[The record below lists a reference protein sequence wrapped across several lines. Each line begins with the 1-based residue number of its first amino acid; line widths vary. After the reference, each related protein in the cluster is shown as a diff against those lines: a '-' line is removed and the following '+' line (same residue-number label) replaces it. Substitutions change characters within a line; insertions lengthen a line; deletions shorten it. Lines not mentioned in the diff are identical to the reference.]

1 MGASNGISDPY
12 PRAASLLQ
20 LFDERPIPVLPPNI
34 IGKISSEGVDPSDQA
49 TAVVKAFHDALK
61 ENDTQALQDCF
72 FTDQAYWK
80 DALAFTYH
88 LRTFYTP
95 TVIAANL
102 LETNKMRGTSMTWN
116 MEGAVLVAA
125 TPVLQFIDV
134 ALSFRTMSP
143 AASCSARIV
152 LLPVEGSEGS
162 LEWKIWI
169 LSTKLENLD
178 VHPEKGSL
186 LQSPGRNLSGTTKI
200 DTDVLIIGGGNA
212 AAALAAR
219 LKTFGVE
226 SIMAERNAR
235 VGDNWAKRYDC
246 MRFHVPTS
254 SCDMPYMSELNRS
267 SLETEIQLT
276 HAGYPEE
283 LRGLHRLSKDEL
295 ANNLSQYVASF
306 NLNVITSA
314 TIQSTVY
321 DTPSTKWTIKLQT
334 PAGVV
339 TVTAKQLVQATGVS
353 SQKPYVPN
361 IANAEVYKGISIHSS
376 DYKNGRELVKQ
387 GVKSVLIIG
396 SANTAFDILG
406 DCYAAGLEPTMVV
419 RSPTYICP
427 FDYICN
433 DVSLGAY
440 NFDVARGDRM
450 FLMLPSAV
458 EGQLARNLFR
468 VLAYQEPDRY
478 TALREAGFPVL
489 DSADPNQALF
499 SNLIERAGGHY
510 VDVGGTDII
519 VQGKASVKAGVEP
532 TAFNETGLQ
541 FSDGSSAAAD
551 AVIWCTG
558 FADRDV
564 RSVAAEILGGEKHTA
579 SDENLLGPR
588 EIADRLDATWG
599 IDAEGE
605 IRGMWKRHLRL
616 ENYWV
621 MGGYTQQ
628 HRWHS
633 RTLALQIKAALEG
646 ILPPA
651 YRDTI
656 GRD

>member
-34 IGKISSEGVDPSDQA
+34 VGKISSQGIDPSGQA
-49 TAVVKAFHDALK
+49 TAIVKALHDALK

-72 FTDQAYWK
+72 FADQAYWK

-88 LRTFYTP
+88 LRTFQSP
-95 TVIAANL
+95 SVIAANL
-102 LETNKMRGTSMTWN
+102 LETSKMRGPSMTWN
-116 MEGAVLVAA
+116 VESAIFVAA

-134 ALSFRTMSP
+134 ALSFKTLSP

-152 LLPVEGSEGS
+152 LLPVEMSES
-162 LEWKIWI
+162 KLEWKIWI

-178 VHPEKGSL
+178 VHPENKSL
-186 LQSPGRNLSGTTKI
+186 LQLPGRNLNGMTEI
-200 DTDVLIIGGGNA
+200 YTDVFIIGGGNA

-219 LKTFGVE
+219 LKTFGIQ
-226 SIMAERNAR
+226 SIMAERNAC

-246 MRFHVPTS
+246 MKFHVPTS
-254 SCDMPYMSELNRS
+254 FCDMPYMS
-267 SLETEIQLT
+267 
-276 HAGYPEE
+276 YPEE
-283 LRGLHRLSKDEL
+283 LQGLHRLSKDEL
-295 ANNLSQYVASF
+295 ANHLAQYVTSF

-314 TIQSTVY
+314 TIKSTVY
-321 DTPSTKWTIKLQT
+321 DTSSTKWTIELQT

-339 TVTAKQLVQATGVS
+339 TVTAKQLIQATGVS

-376 DYKNGRELVKQ
+376 DYKNGRALVEQ

-406 DCYAAGLEPTMVV
+406 DCYAAGLRSTMVV

-427 FDYICN
+427 FDYICH
-433 DVSLGAY
+433 DVSMGAY
-440 NFDVARGDRM
+440 DFDVARGDRM

-468 VLAYQEPDRY
+468 VLAYREPDRY
-478 TALREAGFPVL
+478 AALKEAGFPVL
-489 DSADPNQALF
+489 DSADPNQALL

-519 VQGKASVKAGVEP
+519 AQGKVSVKAGVEP
-532 TAFNETGLQ
+532 TAFTEDGLQ

-558 FADRDV
+558 FADRDI
-564 RSVAAEILGGEKHTA
+564 RSVAAEILGGEKHTV
-579 SDENLLGPR
+579 SDGDILGPR
-588 EIADRLDATWG
+588 DIADRLDATWG
-599 IDAEGE
+599 IDSEGE

-651 YRDTI
+651 YRETL
-656 GRD
+656 GRDQLSACKPPDFRVGDY

>member
-1 MGASNGISDPY
+1 MEASNGISEAY
-12 PRAASLLQ
+12 PPAGSLLQ
-20 LFDERPIPVLPPNI
+20 LFDERPVPIL
-34 IGKISSEGVDPSDQA
+34 SSEIVKKVSFEQVDPSDQA
-49 TAVVKAFHDALK
+49 SVVVKAFHEALK
-61 ENDTQALQDCF
+61 ANDVEALQDCF

-80 DALAFTYH
+80 DALAFTHH

-95 TVIAANL
+95 SVITANL
-102 LETNKMRGTSMTWN
+102 LETNKIRGPSIRWN
-116 MEGAVLVAA
+116 MESAVFVAA

-134 ALSFRTMSP
+134 ALSFRTLSP
-143 AASCSARIV
+143 AASCSARIA
-152 LLPVEGSEGS
+152 LLPVESSQGK

-178 VHPEKGSL
+178 FHPENESL
-186 LQSPGRNLSGTTKI
+186 LQTPGRNLSGMTEI
-200 DTDVLIIGGGNA
+200 NTDVFIIGGGNA

-235 VGDNWAKRYDC
+235 IGDNWAKRYDC
-246 MRFHVPTS
+246 MKFHVPTS
-254 SCDMPYMSELNRS
+254 FCDMPYMS
-267 SLETEIQLT
+267 
-276 HAGYPEE
+276 YPEE

-295 ANNLSQYVASF
+295 ANHLAQYVTSF

-321 DTPSTKWTIKLQT
+321 DRSSEKWKIELQT
-334 PAGVV
+334 PAGAV

-353 SQKPYVPN
+353 SQKPYVPTV
-361 IANAEVYKGISIHSS
+361 ANAEIYKGINIHSS
-376 DYKNGRELVKQ
+376 DYKNGRALVEQ

-427 FDYICN
+427 FEYICN
-433 DVSLGAY
+433 DVSLGTY

-468 VLAYQEPDRY
+468 VLASKEPGRY
-478 TALREAGFPVL
+478 TALREAGFPAL
-489 DSADPNQALF
+489 DSTDPKQALF
-499 SNLIERAGGHY
+499 SNLIEKAGGHY
-510 VDVGGTDII
+510 VDVGATDII
-519 VQGKASVKAGVEP
+519 ARGNARVKGGVEP
-532 TAFNETGLQ
+532 IAFAQTGLQ

-564 RSVAAEILGGEKHTA
+564 RSVAAEILGGEKHTG
-579 SDENLLGPR
+579 SDEKILGPR

-599 IDAEGE
+599 IDSEGE
-605 IRGMWKRHLRL
+605 VRGMWKRHLRL

-651 YRDTI
+651 YRETL

>member
-1 MGASNGISDPY
+1 M
-12 PRAASLLQ
+12 RSL
-20 LFDERPIPVLPPNI
+20 
-34 IGKISSEGVDPSDQA
+34 S
-49 TAVVKAFHDALK
+49 
-61 ENDTQALQDCF
+61 
-72 FTDQAYWK
+72 
-80 DALAFTYH
+80 
-88 LRTFYTP
+88 
-95 TVIAANL
+95 
-102 LETNKMRGTSMTWN
+102 MRWN
-116 MEGAVLVAA
+116 MESAVFVAA

-134 ALSFRTMSP
+134 ALSFRTVSP
-143 AASCSARIV
+143 TASCSARIV
-152 LLPVEGSEGS
+152 LLPIENSQGK

-169 LSTKLENLD
+169 LSTKLENFD
-178 VHPEKGSL
+178 VHPENESL
-186 LQSPGRNLSGTTKI
+186 LRLPGRSLNGMTEI
-200 DTDVLIIGGGNA
+200 DTDVFIIGGGNA

-226 SIMAERNAR
+226 SIMAERNAC

-246 MRFHVPTS
+246 MKFHVPTS
-254 SCDMPYMSELNRS
+254 ICDMPYMS
-267 SLETEIQLT
+267 
-276 HAGYPEE
+276 YPEE
-283 LRGLHRLSKDEL
+283 LWGLHRLSKDEL
-295 ANNLSQYVASF
+295 ANHLSQYVASF

-314 TIQSTVY
+314 SLQSTVY
-321 DTPSTKWTIKLQT
+321 NTSSTKWTIELQT

-339 TVTAKQLVQATGVS
+339 AVTAKQLVQATGVS
-353 SQKPYVPN
+353 SQKPYVPD
-361 IANAEVYKGISIHSS
+361 IANAEIYKGIKIHSS
-376 DYKNGRELVKQ
+376 DYKNGRELAEK

-406 DCYAAGLEPTMVV
+406 DCHAAGLEPTMVV

-427 FDYICN
+427 FEYICN

-440 NFDVARGDRM
+440 NFNVARGDRM

-458 EGQLARNLFR
+458 DGQLARNLFR
-468 VLAYQEPDRY
+468 MLACQEPDRY
-478 TALREAGFPVL
+478 AGLRESGFPVL
-489 DSADPNQALF
+489 DSVDPNQALF

-519 VQGKASVKAGVEP
+519 AQGKVSVKAGVEP
-532 TAFNETGLQ
+532 VTFTEDGLQ

-564 RSVAAEILGGEKHTA
+564 RSVVAAILGGEKQTI
-579 SDENLLGPR
+579 SDEKIFGPR
-588 EIADRLDATWG
+588 EIADRLDTTWG

-605 IRGMWKRHLRL
+605 VRGMWKRHLRL

-628 HRWHS
+628 QRWHS

-651 YRDTI
+651 YRETL
-656 GRD
+656 GRG

>member
-1 MGASNGISDPY
+1 MEASNGISDTY
-12 PRAASLLQ
+12 PPAASLLQ
-20 LFDERPIPVLPPNI
+20 LFDERPIPVLPLKI
-34 IGKISSEGVDPSDQA
+34 VEKISFEDVDPSGQA
-49 TAVVKAFHDALK
+49 TAVVKTFHDALR
-61 ENDTQALQDCF
+61 ESDIQALQDCF
-72 FTDQAYWK
+72 FADQSYWK

-95 TVIAANL
+95 LVISANL
-102 LETNKMRGTSMTWN
+102 LETNKARGPSMKWN
-116 MEGAVLVAA
+116 MESAVFVAA

-134 ALSFRTMSP
+134 ALSFKTASP
-143 AASCSARIV
+143 AASCSARIL
-152 LLPVEGSEGS
+152 LLPVESSEGS

-178 VHPEKGSL
+178 VHPENESL
-186 LQSPGRNLSGTTKI
+186 LHLPGRNLSGMTEI
-200 DTDVLIIGGGNA
+200 DTEVFIIGGGNA

-235 VGDNWAKRYDC
+235 IGDNWAKRYDC
-246 MRFHVPTS
+246 MKFHVPTS
-254 SCDMPYMSELNRS
+254 FCDMPYM
-267 SLETEIQLT
+267 
-276 HAGYPEE
+276 GYPEE
-283 LRGLHRLSKDEL
+283 LRGLHRLGKDEL
-295 ANNLSQYVASF
+295 ANHLARYVASF

-314 TIQSTVY
+314 TVQSTVY
-321 DTPSTKWTIKLQT
+321 HKSSAKWTIELQT
-334 PAGVV
+334 PAGAV

-353 SQKPYVPN
+353 SQKPYVPT
-361 IANAEVYKGISIHSS
+361 IANAEIYKGINIHSS
-376 DYKNGRELVKQ
+376 GYKNGRIFVGQ

-406 DCYAAGLEPTMVV
+406 DCYAAGLESTMVV

-427 FDYICN
+427 FEYICN

-440 NFDVARGDRM
+440 NFDVARGDRI

-458 EGQLARNLFR
+458 EGQLARNLFK
-468 VLAYQEPDRY
+468 VLASKEPDRY
-478 TALREAGFPVL
+478 TTLKEAGFPVL
-489 DSADPNQALF
+489 DT
-499 SNLIERAGGHY
+499 R
-510 VDVGGTDII
+510 
-519 VQGKASVKAGVEP
+519 GKASVKAGVEP
-532 TAFNETGLQ
+532 IAFTQSGLR

-579 SDENLLGPR
+579 SDERILGPR

-599 IDAEGE
+599 VDSEGE

-616 ENYWV
+616 ENYWA

-651 YRDTI
+651 YRETL

>member
-1 MGASNGISDPY
+1 MAADDGIPEPY
-12 PRAASLLQ
+12 PPAASLLQ
-20 LFDERPIPVLPPNI
+20 LFDERPVPNLSP
-34 IGKISSEGVDPSDQA
+34 KIVERITFKDVDPSDQA
-49 TAVVKAFHDALK
+49 AAVVVSFHDALRD
-61 ENDTQALQDCF
+61 NDIQALQDCF
-72 FTDQAYWK
+72 FADQAYWK

-95 TVIAANL
+95 SVIAANL
-102 LETNKMRGTSMTWN
+102 LETNKMRGPSMRWN
-116 MEGAVLVAA
+116 MESVVFVAA

-134 ALSFRTMSP
+134 ALSFRTASP

-152 LLPVEGSEGS
+152 LLPIQSCEDKLG
-162 LEWKIWI
+162 WKIWI

-178 VHPEKGSL
+178 IHPENASL
-186 LQSPGRNLSGTTKI
+186 LHLPGRNLNGI
-200 DTDVLIIGGGNA
+200 AQINTDVFIIGGGNA

-226 SIMAERNAR
+226 SIMAERNAH

-246 MRFHVPTS
+246 MKFHVPTS
-254 SCDMPYMSELNRS
+254 FCDMPYTS
-267 SLETEIQLT
+267 
-276 HAGYPEE
+276 YPEE

-295 ANNLSQYVASF
+295 ANHLAQYVASF

-321 DTPSTKWTIKLQT
+321 NKSSVKWTIELQT
-334 PAGVV
+334 PVGVV
-339 TVTAKQLVQATGVS
+339 TVTARQLVQATGVS
-353 SQKPYVPN
+353 SQRPYVPT
-361 IANAEVYKGISIHSS
+361 IANAEVYKGINIHSS
-376 DYKNGRELVKQ
+376 DYKNARALAEKGVKI
-387 GVKSVLIIG
+387 KSVLIIG

-406 DCYAAGLEPTMVV
+406 DCYAAGLESTMVV

-427 FDYICN
+427 FEYICN

-468 VLAYQEPDRY
+468 GLASKEPERY
-478 TALREAGFPVL
+478 AALREAGFPVL
-489 DSADPNQALF
+489 DSTDPKQALF
-499 SNLIERAGGHY
+499 CNLIERAGGHY

-519 VQGKASVKAGVEP
+519 ARGKASVKAGVEP
-532 TAFNETGLQ
+532 IAFTEDGLQ

-564 RSVAAEILGGEKHTA
+564 RSVAAEVLGGEGCERRNA
-579 SDENLLGPR
+579 SDEKVLGPR

-605 IRGMWKRHLRL
+605 IQGMWKRHLRL

-651 YRDTI
+651 YRETL

>member
-1 MGASNGISDPY
+1 MEADNAIPEPY
-12 PRAASLLQ
+12 PPAASLLQ
-20 LFDERPIPVLPPNI
+20 LFDERPVPILSP
-34 IGKISSEGVDPSDQA
+34 KIVERISFKDVDPSDQA
-49 TAVVKAFHDALK
+49 TAVVEALHDALTA
-61 ENDTQALQDCF
+61 NDIQALQGCF
-72 FTDQAYWK
+72 FADQAYWK

-95 TVIAANL
+95 SVIAANL
-102 LETNKMRGTSMTWN
+102 LETNKMRRSLCEMEHGECGFRRCDTGT
-116 MEGAVLVAA
+116 G
-125 TPVLQFIDV
+125 
-134 ALSFRTMSP
+134 
-143 AASCSARIV
+143 RIV
-152 LLPVEGSEGS
+152 LLPVESSEAK
-162 LEWKIWI
+162 LKWKIWI

-178 VHPEKGSL
+178 VHPENESL
-186 LQSPGRNLSGTTKI
+186 LQSPGRNLSGITDI
-200 DTDVLIIGGGNA
+200 DTDVFIIGGGNA

-246 MRFHVPTS
+246 MKFHVPTS
-254 SCDMPYMSELNRS
+254 FCDMPYMS
-267 SLETEIQLT
+267 
-276 HAGYPEE
+276 YPEE

-295 ANNLSQYVASF
+295 ANHLAQYVASF
-306 NLNVITSA
+306 NLNVLTSA

-321 DTPSTKWTIKLQT
+321 NKPSVKWTIKLQT
-334 PAGVV
+334 PVGAV
-339 TVTAKQLVQATGVS
+339 TVTARQLVQATGVS
-353 SQKPYVPN
+353 SQKPYVPT
-361 IANAEVYKGISIHSS
+361 IASAEVYKGINVHSS
-376 DYKNGRELVKQ
+376 DYKNARALVEQ

-406 DCYAAGLEPTMVV
+406 DCYAAVL
-419 RSPTYICP
+419 
-427 FDYICN
+427 D
-433 DVSLGAY
+433 LGVY

-450 FLMLPSAV
+450 FLMLPAAV

-468 VLAYQEPDRY
+468 VLAYKEPERY
-478 TALREAGFPVL
+478 TALRAAGFPVL
-489 DSADPNQALF
+489 DSADPEKALF
-499 SNLIERAGGHY
+499 SNLIERADGHY

-519 VQGKASVKAGVEP
+519 ARGKASVKAGVESI
-532 TAFNETGLQ
+532 AFTEDGLQ
-541 FSDGSSAAAD
+541 FSDGSLAAAD

-564 RSVAAEILGGEKHTA
+564 RSVAAEVLGGEGCERRNVTNEKV
-579 SDENLLGPR
+579 LGPC

-621 MGGYTQQ
+621 MGVYTQQ

-646 ILPPA
+646 MLPPA
-651 YRDTI
+651 YRETL

>member
-1 MGASNGISDPY
+1 MEASKSIAPIANPSDDDLKDNVSEPC
-12 PRAASLLQ
+12 PPAASLLQ
-20 LFDERPIPVLPPNI
+20 LFDERPIPVLPSKI
-34 IGKISSEGVDPSDQA
+34 VGKISFEDVDPSDQA
-49 TAVVKAFHDALK
+49 TGVVKAFHDALRA
-61 ENDTQALQDCF
+61 NDAQALQDCF
-72 FTDQAYWK
+72 FADQTYWK

-95 TVIAANL
+95 SIIVANL
-102 LETNKMRGTSMTWN
+102 LETNKMRGPSMRWN
-116 MEGAVLVAA
+116 MESAVFVAA

-134 ALSFRTMSP
+134 ALSFRTVSP

-152 LLPVEGSEGS
+152 LLPVESDQGK
-162 LEWKIWI
+162 LEWRIWI

-178 VHPEKGSL
+178 VHPENESL
-186 LQSPGRNLSGTTKI
+186 LQSPCRDLSGVTKI
-200 DTDVLIIGGGNA
+200 DTDVFIIGGGNA

-226 SIMAERNAR
+226 SVMAERNAH

-246 MRFHVPTS
+246 MKFHVPTS
-254 SCDMPYMSELNRS
+254 FCDMPYMS
-267 SLETEIQLT
+267 
-276 HAGYPEE
+276 YPGE

-295 ANNLSQYVASF
+295 ANHLAQYVASF
-306 NLNVITSA
+306 NLNIITSA
-314 TIQSTVY
+314 TIQLTVY
-321 DTPSTKWTIKLQT
+321 DRSSEKWTIELQT
-334 PAGVV
+334 PTGVI

-353 SQKPYVPN
+353 SQKPYVPT
-361 IANAEVYKGISIHSS
+361 IASAEVYKGINIHSS
-376 DYKNGRELVKQ
+376 DYKNGRTLVEQ
-387 GVKSVLIIG
+387 GIKSVLIIG
-396 SANTAFDILG
+396 SANTAFDILD
-406 DCYAAGLEPTMVV
+406 DCHSAGLDPTMVV

-427 FDYICN
+427 FEYICN

-468 VLAYQEPDRY
+468 ALASKEPDRY

-489 DSADPNQALF
+489 DSADSNQALF
-499 SNLIERAGGHY
+499 SNLIEKAGGHY

-519 VQGKASVKAGVEP
+519 AQGKASVKAGVEP
-532 TAFNETGLQ
+532 IAFTESGLQ

-579 SDENLLGPR
+579 SDERVLGPR

-599 IDAEGE
+599 IDTEGE

-651 YRDTI
+651 YRETL

>member
-1 MGASNGISDPY
+1 MEASKSIAPIVTPSDDDLKDNVSEPC
-12 PRAASLLQ
+12 PPVASLLQ
-20 LFDERPIPVLPPNI
+20 LFDERPIPVLPPKI
-34 IGKISSEGVDPSDQA
+34 VGKISFEDVDPSDQA
-49 TAVVKAFHDALK
+49 TAVVKAFHDALRGS
-61 ENDTQALQDCF
+61 DARALQDCF
-72 FTDQAYWK
+72 FDDQAYWK

-95 TVIAANL
+95 SVIVANL
-102 LETNKMRGTSMTWN
+102 LETNKMRGLSMRWN
-116 MEGAVLVAA
+116 MESAVFVAA

-134 ALSFRTMSP
+134 ALSFRTLSP

-152 LLPVEGSEGS
+152 LLPVESDQGK
-162 LEWKIWI
+162 LEWRIWI

-178 VHPEKGSL
+178 VHPEDESL
-186 LQSPGRNLSGTTKI
+186 LQTPGRNLNGIVNI
-200 DTDVLIIGGGNA
+200 DTDVFIIGGGNA

-246 MRFHVPTS
+246 MKFHVPTS
-254 SCDMPYMSELNRS
+254 FCDMPYMS
-267 SLETEIQLT
+267 
-276 HAGYPEE
+276 YPEE

-295 ANNLSQYVASF
+295 ANHLAQYVASF

-314 TIQSTVY
+314 IIQSTVY
-321 DTPSTKWTIKLQT
+321 DRSSEKWTIELQT
-334 PAGVV
+334 PAGAVA
-339 TVTAKQLVQATGVS
+339 VTAKQLVQATGVS
-353 SQKPYVPN
+353 SQKPHVPT
-361 IANAEVYKGISIHSS
+361 IASVEVYKGINIHSS
-376 DYKNGRELVKQ
+376 DYKNARALVEQ

-406 DCYAAGLEPTMVV
+406 DCHLASLEPTMVV

-427 FDYICN
+427 FEYICN

-468 VLAYQEPDRY
+468 VLASQEPDRY

-489 DSADPNQALF
+489 DSADPKQALF

-519 VQGKASVKAGVEP
+519 AQGKSSVKAGVEP
-532 TAFNETGLQ
+532 IAFTESGLQ

-579 SDENLLGPR
+579 SDEKILGPR

-616 ENYWV
+616 DNYWV

-651 YRDTI
+651 YRETL

>member
-1 MGASNGISDPY
+1 MEASNGISDTY
-12 PRAASLLQ
+12 PPAASLLQ
-20 LFDERPIPVLPPNI
+20 LFDERPIPVLPLRI
-34 IGKISSEGVDPSDQA
+34 VEKISYEDVDPSGQA
-49 TAVVKAFHDALK
+49 TDVVKTFHDALR
-61 ENDTQALQDCF
+61 ESDIQALQDCF
-72 FTDQAYWK
+72 FADQAYWK

-95 TVIAANL
+95 SVISANL
-102 LETNKMRGTSMTWN
+102 LETNKARGPSMRWN
-116 MEGAVLVAA
+116 MESAVFVAA
-125 TPVLQFIDV
+125 TPVL
-134 ALSFRTMSP
+134 LS
-143 AASCSARIV
+143 
-152 LLPVEGSEGS
+152 SEGR

-178 VHPEKGSL
+178 VHPENESL
-186 LQSPGRNLSGTTKI
+186 LHLPGRNVSGMTEI
-200 DTDVLIIGGGNA
+200 DTEVFIIGGGNA
-212 AAALAAR
+212 LVHRLIAFFLIGLPTSSAAALAAR

-235 VGDNWAKRYDC
+235 IGDNWAKRYDC
-246 MRFHVPTS
+246 MKFHVPTS
-254 SCDMPYMSELNRS
+254 FCDMPYM
-267 SLETEIQLT
+267 
-276 HAGYPEE
+276 GYPEE
-283 LRGLHRLSKDEL
+283 LRGLHRLGKDEL
-295 ANNLSQYVASF
+295 ANHLAQYVASF

-314 TIQSTVY
+314 TVQSTVY
-321 DTPSTKWTIKLQT
+321 DKSSAKWTIELQT
-334 PAGVV
+334 PAGAV

-353 SQKPYVPN
+353 SQKPYVPT
-361 IANAEVYKGISIHSS
+361 IANAEIYKGVNIHSS
-376 DYKNGRELVKQ
+376 GYKNGRILVGQ

-406 DCYAAGLEPTMVV
+406 DCYAAGLESTMVV
-419 RSPTYICP
+419 RSLTYICP
-427 FDYICN
+427 FEYICN

-468 VLAYQEPDRY
+468 VLASKEPDRY
-478 TALREAGFPVL
+478 TTLKEAGFPVL

-499 SNLIERAGGHY
+499 SNLIEKAGGHY
-510 VDVGGTDII
+510 VDVGATDII
-519 VQGKASVKAGVEP
+519 ARGKASVKAGVEP
-532 TAFNETGLQ
+532 IAFNQSGLR

-579 SDENLLGPR
+579 SDERILGPR

-599 IDAEGE
+599 VDSEGE

-651 YRDTI
+651 YRETL

>member
-1 MGASNGISDPY
+1 MEASNGISDTY
-12 PRAASLLQ
+12 PPAASLLQ
-20 LFDERPIPVLPPNI
+20 LFDERPIPVLPLKI
-34 IGKISSEGVDPSDQA
+34 VEKISFEDVDPSGQA
-49 TAVVKAFHDALK
+49 TAVVKTFHDALR
-61 ENDTQALQDCF
+61 ESDIQALQDCF
-72 FTDQAYWK
+72 FADQAYWK

-95 TVIAANL
+95 SVISANL
-102 LETNKMRGTSMTWN
+102 LETNRARGPSIRWN
-116 MEGAVLVAA
+116 MESAVFVAA

-134 ALSFRTMSP
+134 ALSFKTASP
-143 AASCSARIV
+143 AASSSARIL
-152 LLPVEGSEGS
+152 LLPVESSEGS

-178 VHPEKGSL
+178 VHPENESL
-186 LQSPGRNLSGTTKI
+186 LHLPGRNLSGMTEI
-200 DTDVLIIGGGNA
+200 DTEVFIIGGGNA
-212 AAALAAR
+212 LVHRLIAFFLIGLPTSSAAALAAR

-235 VGDNWAKRYDC
+235 IGDNWAKRYDC
-246 MRFHVPTS
+246 MKFHVPTS
-254 SCDMPYMSELNRS
+254 FCDMPYM
-267 SLETEIQLT
+267 
-276 HAGYPEE
+276 GYPEE
-283 LRGLHRLSKDEL
+283 LRGLHRLGKDEL
-295 ANNLSQYVASF
+295 ANHLAQYVTSF

-314 TIQSTVY
+314 TVQSTVY
-321 DTPSTKWTIKLQT
+321 HKSSAKWTIELQT
-334 PAGVV
+334 PAGAV

-353 SQKPYVPN
+353 SQKPYVPT
-361 IANAEVYKGISIHSS
+361 IANAEIYKGINIHSS
-376 DYKNGRELVKQ
+376 GYKNGRILVGQ
-387 GVKSVLIIG
+387 GVK
-396 SANTAFDILG
+396 
-406 DCYAAGLEPTMVV
+406 
-419 RSPTYICP
+419 
-427 FDYICN
+427 YICN

-468 VLAYQEPDRY
+468 VLASKEPDRY
-478 TALREAGFPVL
+478 TTVKEAGFPVL

-499 SNLIERAGGHY
+499 SNLIEKAGGHY
-510 VDVGGTDII
+510 VDVGTTDII
-519 VQGKASVKAGVEP
+519 ARGKASVKAGVEP
-532 TAFNETGLQ
+532 IAFTQSGLR

-564 RSVAAEILGGEKHTA
+564 RSVAAEILGGEKHTV
-579 SDENLLGPR
+579 SNERILGPR
-588 EIADRLDATWG
+588 EIVDRLDATWG
-599 IDAEGE
+599 VDSEGE

-651 YRDTI
+651 YRETL

>member
-1 MGASNGISDPY
+1 MQANNVSEPH
-12 PRAASLLQ
+12 PPAASLLQ
-20 LFDERPIPVLPPNI
+20 LFDERPIPVLPPKI
-34 IGKISSEGVDPSDQA
+34 VGKISFEDVDPSDQA
-49 TAVVKAFHDALK
+49 TAVVKAFHDALRA
-61 ENDTQALQDCF
+61 NDVEALQECF
-72 FTDQAYWK
+72 FADQAYWK

-95 TVIAANL
+95 SVIVANL
-102 LETNKMRGTSMTWN
+102 LETNKMRGRSMRWN
-116 MEGAVLVAA
+116 MESAVFVAA

-134 ALSFRTMSP
+134 ALSFRTVSP

-152 LLPVEGSEGS
+152 LLPVESDQGK
-162 LEWKIWI
+162 LEWRIWI

-178 VHPEKGSL
+178 VHPENESL
-186 LQSPGRNLSGTTKI
+186 LQSPCRDLSGMTEI
-200 DTDVLIIGGGNA
+200 DTDVFIIGGGNA

-226 SIMAERNAR
+226 SVMAERNSR

-246 MRFHVPTS
+246 MKFHVPTS
-254 SCDMPYMSELNRS
+254 FCDMPYMS
-267 SLETEIQLT
+267 
-276 HAGYPEE
+276 YPEE

-295 ANNLSQYVASF
+295 ANHLAQYVASF
-306 NLNVITSA
+306 NLNIITSA
-314 TIQSTVY
+314 TIQLTVY
-321 DTPSTKWTIKLQT
+321 DRSSAKWTIELQT
-334 PAGVV
+334 PTGVI

-353 SQKPYVPN
+353 SQKPYVPT
-361 IANAEVYKGISIHSS
+361 IASSEVYKGINIHSS
-376 DYKNGRELVKQ
+376 DYKNGRTLVDQ

-406 DCYAAGLEPTMVV
+406 DCHAAGLEPTMVV

-427 FDYICN
+427 FEYICN

-468 VLAYQEPDRY
+468 ALASKEPDRY
-478 TALREAGFPVL
+478 TALGDAGFPVL
-489 DSADPNQALF
+489 DSADPKQALF

-510 VDVGGTDII
+510 VDVGATDII
-519 VQGKASVKAGVEP
+519 AQGKASVKTGVEP
-532 TAFNETGLQ
+532 IAFTESGLQ

-579 SDENLLGPR
+579 SDERFLGPR

-651 YRDTI
+651 YRETL

>member
-1 MGASNGISDPY
+1 MEANKGTSEPY
-12 PRAASLLQ
+12 PPAASLLQ
-20 LFDERPIPVLPPNI
+20 LFDERPIPVLPTKI
-34 IGKISSEGVDPSDQA
+34 VERISSKDIDPSGQA
-49 TAVVKAFHDALK
+49 TAVVKAFYDALRD
-61 ENDTQALQDCF
+61 NDIRALQSCF
-72 FTDQAYWK
+72 FADQAYWK

-95 TVIAANL
+95 SVIAANL
-102 LETNKMRGTSMTWN
+102 LETNKMRGTSVGWN
-116 MEGAVLVAA
+116 VESAVFVAA
-125 TPVLQFIDV
+125 TPVLKFIDV
-134 ALSFRTMSP
+134 ALSFKTLSP
-143 AASCSARIV
+143 AASCSSRIV
-152 LLPVEGSEGS
+152 LLPVEGSAAKF
-162 LEWKIWI
+162 EWKIWI

-178 VHPEKGSL
+178 IHPENESL
-186 LQSPGRNLSGTTKI
+186 LQSPGRNLSGMTEINTN
-200 DTDVLIIGGGNA
+200 VFIIGGGNA

-226 SIMAERNAR
+226 SIMAERNAC

-246 MRFHVPTS
+246 MKFHVPTS
-254 SCDMPYMSELNRS
+254 FCDMPYMS
-267 SLETEIQLT
+267 
-276 HAGYPEE
+276 YPEE

-295 ANNLSQYVASF
+295 ASHLARYVASF
-306 NLNVITSA
+306 DLNVITSA

-321 DTPSTKWTIKLQT
+321 DTSYQKWNIGLLT
-334 PAGVV
+334 PVGAV
-339 TVTAKQLVQATGVS
+339 TVTARQLVQATGVS
-353 SQKPYVPN
+353 SQKPCVPP
-361 IANAEVYKGISIHSS
+361 IANAGVYKGINIHSS
-376 DYKNGRELVKQ
+376 DYKNARALVEQ
-387 GVKSVLIIG
+387 DVKSVLIIG

-406 DCYAAGLEPTMVV
+406 DCYAAGLESTMVV

-458 EGQLARNLFR
+458 EGQLARNVFR
-468 VLAYQEPDRY
+468 VLASKEPERY

-489 DSADPNQALF
+489 DSAHPKQALF

-519 VQGKASVKAGVEP
+519 ARGEASVKAGVEP
-532 TAFNETGLQ
+532 IAFTEDGLQ
-541 FSDGSSAAAD
+541 FSDGSSVGAD

-564 RSVAAEILGGEKHTA
+564 RAVAAEILGGETHNA
-579 SDENLLGPR
+579 SDENILGPH
-588 EIADRLDATWG
+588 EISERLDATWG

-651 YRDTI
+651 YRETL

>member
-1 MGASNGISDPY
+1 MEPSKSIAPIVTPSDDDLKDNFSEPY
-12 PRAASLLQ
+12 PPAASLLQ
-20 LFDERPIPVLPPNI
+20 LFDERPIPVLPPKI
-34 IGKISSEGVDPSDQA
+34 IGKISFEDVDPSNQA
-49 TAVVKAFHDALK
+49 TGVVKAFHDALRG
-61 ENDTQALQDCF
+61 NDVEALQDCF
-72 FTDQAYWK
+72 FADQAYWK

-95 TVIAANL
+95 SVIVANL
-102 LETNKMRGTSMTWN
+102 METNKMRGPSMRWN
-116 MEGAVLVAA
+116 MESAVFVAA
-125 TPVLQFIDV
+125 TPALQFIDV
-134 ALSFRTMSP
+134 ALSFKTVSP

-152 LLPVEGSEGS
+152 LLPVESDQGK
-162 LEWKIWI
+162 LEWRIWI

-178 VHPEKGSL
+178 VHPEDGSL
-186 LQSPGRNLSGTTKI
+186 LQTPGRNLNGMADI
-200 DTDVLIIGGGNA
+200 DTDVFIIGGGNA

-226 SIMAERNAR
+226 SVMAERNAC

-246 MRFHVPTS
+246 MKFHVPTS
-254 SCDMPYMSELNRS
+254 FCDMPYM
-267 SLETEIQLT
+267 
-276 HAGYPEE
+276 GYPEE

-295 ANNLSQYVASF
+295 ANHLAQYVASF
-306 NLNVITSA
+306 NLNVITST

-321 DTPSTKWTIKLQT
+321 DESM
-334 PAGVV
+334 
-339 TVTAKQLVQATGVS
+339 TAKQLVQATGVS
-353 SQKPYVPN
+353 SQRPYVPT
-361 IANAEVYKGISIHSS
+361 IASAEVYKGINIHSS
-376 DYKNGRELVKQ
+376 DYKNARALVEQ

-406 DCYAAGLEPTMVV
+406 DCHAAGLEPTMVV

-427 FDYICN
+427 FEYICN

-440 NFDVARGDRM
+440 NLDVARGDRM

-468 VLAYQEPDRY
+468 VLASKEPDRY
-478 TALREAGFPVL
+478 TALRRAGFPVL
-489 DSADPNQALF
+489 DSTDPKQALF

-510 VDVGGTDII
+510 IDVGGTDM
-519 VQGKASVKAGVEP
+519 VAQAKASVKAGVEP
-532 TAFNETGLQ
+532 IAFTESGLQ

-564 RSVAAEILGGEKHTA
+564 RSVVAEILGGEKHTA
-579 SDENLLGPR
+579 SDEKILGPR

-616 ENYWV
+616 DNYWV

-651 YRDTI
+651 YRETL

>member
-1 MGASNGISDPY
+1 MGASKSIAPIVTPSDDDLKDNISEPY
-12 PRAASLLQ
+12 PPTASLLQ
-20 LFDERPIPVLPPNI
+20 LFDERPIPVLSPKI
-34 IGKISSEGVDPSDQA
+34 VEKISFEDVDPSDQA
-49 TAVVKAFHDALK
+49 TVVVKAFHDALR
-61 ENDTQALQDCF
+61 ENDVQALQDCF
-72 FTDQAYWK
+72 FADQAYWK

-95 TVIAANL
+95 SVIVANL
-102 LETNKMRGTSMTWN
+102 VETNEMRGPSMRWN
-116 MEGAVLVAA
+116 MESAVFVAA

-134 ALSFRTMSP
+134 ALSFRTVSP

-152 LLPVEGSEGS
+152 LLPVESDQGK
-162 LEWKIWI
+162 LEWRIWI

-178 VHPEKGSL
+178 VHPEDESL
-186 LQSPGRNLSGTTKI
+186 LQTPGRNLNGMTEI
-200 DTDVLIIGGGNA
+200 DTDVFIIGGGNA

-226 SIMAERNAR
+226 GIMAERNAR
-235 VGDNWAKRYDC
+235 VGDNWAKRYDY
-246 MRFHVPTS
+246 MKFHVPTS
-254 SCDMPYMSELNRS
+254 FCDMPYMS
-267 SLETEIQLT
+267 
-276 HAGYPEE
+276 YPEE

-295 ANNLSQYVASF
+295 ANHLAQYVASF
-306 NLNVITSA
+306 NLNVITST

-321 DTPSTKWTIKLQT
+321 DRSI
-334 PAGVV
+334 
-339 TVTAKQLVQATGVS
+339 QATGVS
-353 SQKPYVPN
+353 SQKPYVPT
-361 IANAEVYKGISIHSS
+361 IASAEVYKGINIHSS
-376 DYKNGRELVKQ
+376 DYKNARALVEQ

-406 DCYAAGLEPTMVV
+406 DCHAAGLEPTMVV

-427 FDYICN
+427 FEYICN

-468 VLAYQEPDRY
+468 VLASKEPDRY
-478 TALREAGFPVL
+478 TALRRARFPVL
-489 DSADPNQALF
+489 DSTDPKQALF

-510 VDVGGTDII
+510 VDVGGTDI
-519 VQGKASVKAGVEP
+519 VAQGKASVKAGVEP
-532 TAFNETGLQ
+532 IAFTESDLQ

-558 FADRDV
+558 FADRDI
-564 RSVAAEILGGEKHTA
+564 RSVVAEILGGEKHTA
-579 SDENLLGPR
+579 SDKKILGPR
-588 EIADRLDATWG
+588 EIADRLDETWG

-616 ENYWV
+616 DNYWV

-651 YRDTI
+651 YRDTL
-656 GRD
+656 GRG

>member
-1 MGASNGISDPY
+1 MEASKSITPIVTLSDDDLKDSVFEPY
-12 PRAASLLQ
+12 PPAASLLR
-20 LFDERPIPVLPPNI
+20 LFDERPIPVVPPKI
-34 IGKISSEGVDPSDQA
+34 VGKISFEDVDPSDQA
-49 TAVVKAFHDALK
+49 TVVVKAFHDALR
-61 ENDTQALQDCF
+61 ENDVQALQDCF
-72 FTDQAYWK
+72 FADQAYWK

-95 TVIAANL
+95 SVIVANL
-102 LETNKMRGTSMTWN
+102 LETNKMRGLSMRWN
-116 MEGAVLVAA
+116 MESAIFVAA

-134 ALSFRTMSP
+134 ALSFRTVSP
-143 AASCSARIV
+143 AASCNARIV
-152 LLPVEGSEGS
+152 LLPVESDQGK
-162 LEWKIWI
+162 LEWRIWI

-178 VHPEKGSL
+178 VHPEDESL
-186 LQSPGRNLSGTTKI
+186 LQAPGRNLNGMADI
-200 DTDVLIIGGGNA
+200 DTDVFIIGGGNA

-235 VGDNWAKRYDC
+235 VGDNWAKRYDY
-246 MRFHVPTS
+246 MKFHVPTS
-254 SCDMPYMSELNRS
+254 FCDMPYMS
-267 SLETEIQLT
+267 
-276 HAGYPEE
+276 YPEE

-295 ANNLSQYVASF
+295 ANHLAQYVASF
-306 NLNVITSA
+306 NLNVITST

-321 DTPSTKWTIKLQT
+321 DRSSEKWTIELQT
-334 PAGVV
+334 PTGAI

-353 SQKPYVPN
+353 SQKPYVPT
-361 IANAEVYKGISIHSS
+361 IASSEVYKGINIHSS
-376 DYKNGRELVKQ
+376 DYKNARALFEQ

-406 DCYAAGLEPTMVV
+406 DCHAAGLEPTMVV

-427 FDYICN
+427 FEYICN

-440 NFDVARGDRM
+440 NFDVARGDRI

-468 VLAYQEPDRY
+468 MLASKEPDRY
-478 TALREAGFPVL
+478 TALRRAGFPVL
-489 DSADPNQALF
+489 DSTDPKQALF

-510 VDVGGTDII
+510 IDVGGTDM
-519 VQGKASVKAGVEP
+519 VAQGKASVKAGVEP
-532 TAFNETGLQ
+532 IAFTESGLQ

-564 RSVAAEILGGEKHTA
+564 RSVVAEILGGEKHTA
-579 SDENLLGPR
+579 SEEKILGPR

-616 ENYWV
+616 DNYWV

-646 ILPPA
+646 ILPPT
-651 YRDTI
+651 YRETL

>member
-1 MGASNGISDPY
+1 MES
-12 PRAASLLQ
+12 
-20 LFDERPIPVLPPNI
+20 
-34 IGKISSEGVDPSDQA
+34 
-49 TAVVKAFHDALK
+49 AVF
-61 ENDTQALQDCF
+61 
-72 FTDQAYWK
+72 
-80 DALAFTYH
+80 
-88 LRTFYTP
+88 
-95 TVIAANL
+95 
-102 LETNKMRGTSMTWN
+102 
-116 MEGAVLVAA
+116 VAA

-134 ALSFRTMSP
+134 ALSFKTASP
-143 AASCSARIV
+143 AASCSARI
-152 LLPVEGSEGS
+152 LLIPVESSNGS

-169 LSTKLENLD
+169 LSTKLETLD
-178 VHPEKGSL
+178 VHPENESL
-186 LQSPGRNLSGTTKI
+186 LHLPGRNLSGMTEI
-200 DTDVLIIGGGNA
+200 DTEVFLIGLPTSS

-235 VGDNWAKRYDC
+235 IGDNWAKRYDC
-246 MRFHVPTS
+246 MKFHVPTS
-254 SCDMPYMSELNRS
+254 FCDMPYM
-267 SLETEIQLT
+267 
-276 HAGYPEE
+276 GYPEE
-283 LRGLHRLSKDEL
+283 LRGLHRLGKDEL
-295 ANNLSQYVASF
+295 ANHLAQYVASF

-314 TIQSTVY
+314 TVQSTFY
-321 DTPSTKWTIKLQT
+321 HKSSAKWTIELQT
-334 PAGVV
+334 PAGAV

-353 SQKPYVPN
+353 SQKPYVPT
-361 IANAEVYKGISIHSS
+361 IANAEIYKGISIHSS
-376 DYKNGRELVKQ
+376 GYKNGRILVGQ

-406 DCYAAGLEPTMVV
+406 DCYAAGLESTMVV

-427 FDYICN
+427 FEYICN

-458 EGQLARNLFR
+458 EGQLARNLFK
-468 VLAYQEPDRY
+468 VLVSKEPDRY
-478 TALREAGFPVL
+478 TTLKEAGFPVL
-489 DSADPNQALF
+489 DSADSKQALF
-499 SNLIERAGGHY
+499 SNLIEKAGGHY
-510 VDVGGTDII
+510 VDVGATDII
-519 VQGKASVKAGVEP
+519 ARGKASVKAGVEP
-532 TAFNETGLQ
+532 IAFTQSGLR

-579 SDENLLGPR
+579 SDERILGPR

-599 IDAEGE
+599 VDSEGE

-651 YRDTI
+651 YRETL

>member
-1 MGASNGISDPY
+1 MEASNGISDTY
-12 PRAASLLQ
+12 PPAASLLQ
-20 LFDERPIPVLPPNI
+20 LFDEWPIPVLPLKI
-34 IGKISSEGVDPSDQA
+34 VEKISFEDVDPSGQA
-49 TAVVKAFHDALK
+49 TAVVKTFHDALR
-61 ENDTQALQDCF
+61 ESDIQALQDCF
-72 FTDQAYWK
+72 FADQSYWK
-80 DALAFTYH
+80 DALVFTYH

-95 TVIAANL
+95 SVISANL
-102 LETNKMRGTSMTWN
+102 LETNKSRGPTMRWN
-116 MEGAVLVAA
+116 MESAIFVAA

-134 ALSFRTMSP
+134 ALSFKTASP
-143 AASCSARIV
+143 AASGSARIL
-152 LLPVEGSEGS
+152 LLPVESSEGS

-178 VHPEKGSL
+178 VHPENESL
-186 LQSPGRNLSGTTKI
+186 LHLPGRNLSGMTEI
-200 DTDVLIIGGGNA
+200 DTEVFIIGGGNA

-235 VGDNWAKRYDC
+235 IGDNWAKRYDC
-246 MRFHVPTS
+246 MKFHVPTS
-254 SCDMPYMSELNRS
+254 FCDMPYM
-267 SLETEIQLT
+267 
-276 HAGYPEE
+276 GYPEE
-283 LRGLHRLSKDEL
+283 LRGLHRLGKDEL
-295 ANNLSQYVASF
+295 ANHLAQYVASF

-314 TIQSTVY
+314 TVQSTVH
-321 DTPSTKWTIKLQT
+321 DKSSAKWTIELQT
-334 PAGVV
+334 PAGAV

-353 SQKPYVPN
+353 SQKPHVPT
-361 IANAEVYKGISIHSS
+361 IANAEIYKGINIHSS
-376 DYKNGRELVKQ
+376 GYKNGRILVGQ

-396 SANTAFDILG
+396 SANTAFDILA
-406 DCYAAGLEPTMVV
+406 DCYTAGLEPTMVV

-427 FDYICN
+427 FEYICN

-468 VLAYQEPDRY
+468 VLASKEPDRY
-478 TALREAGFPVL
+478 TTVKEAGFPVL

-499 SNLIERAGGHY
+499 SNLIEKAGGHY
-510 VDVGGTDII
+510 VDVGATDII
-519 VQGKASVKAGVEP
+519 ARGKASVKAGVEP
-532 TAFNETGLQ
+532 IAFTQSGLR

-564 RSVAAEILGGEKHTA
+564 RSVAADILGGEKHTA
-579 SDENLLGPR
+579 SDERILGPR

-599 IDAEGE
+599 VDSEGE

-616 ENYWV
+616 VNYWV

-651 YRDTI
+651 YRETL

>member
-1 MGASNGISDPY
+1 MEASNGISDTY
-12 PRAASLLQ
+12 PPAASLLQ
-20 LFDERPIPVLPPNI
+20 LFDEWPIPVLPLKI
-34 IGKISSEGVDPSDQA
+34 VEKISFEDVDPSGQA
-49 TAVVKAFHDALK
+49 TAVVKTFHDALR
-61 ENDTQALQDCF
+61 ESDIQALQDCF
-72 FTDQAYWK
+72 FADQSYWK
-80 DALAFTYH
+80 DALVFTYH

-95 TVIAANL
+95 SVISANL
-102 LETNKMRGTSMTWN
+102 LETNKSRGPTMRWN
-116 MEGAVLVAA
+116 MESAIFVAA
-125 TPVLQFIDV
+125 TPVL
-134 ALSFRTMSP
+134 S
-143 AASCSARIV
+143 
-152 LLPVEGSEGS
+152 SEGS

-178 VHPEKGSL
+178 VHPENESL
-186 LQSPGRNLSGTTKI
+186 LHLPGRNLSGMTEI
-200 DTDVLIIGGGNA
+200 DTEVFIIGGGNA
-212 AAALAAR
+212 LVHRLIAFFLIGLPTSSAAALAAR

-235 VGDNWAKRYDC
+235 IGDNWAKRYDC
-246 MRFHVPTS
+246 MKFHVPTS
-254 SCDMPYMSELNRS
+254 FCDMPYM
-267 SLETEIQLT
+267 
-276 HAGYPEE
+276 GYPEE
-283 LRGLHRLSKDEL
+283 LRGLHRLGKDEL
-295 ANNLSQYVASF
+295 ANHLAQYVASF

-314 TIQSTVY
+314 TVQSTVH
-321 DTPSTKWTIKLQT
+321 DKSSAKWTIELQT
-334 PAGVV
+334 PAGAV

-353 SQKPYVPN
+353 SQKPHVPT
-361 IANAEVYKGISIHSS
+361 IANAEIYKGINIHSS
-376 DYKNGRELVKQ
+376 GYKNGRILVGQ

-396 SANTAFDILG
+396 SANTAFDILA
-406 DCYAAGLEPTMVV
+406 DCYTAGLEPTMVV

-427 FDYICN
+427 FEYICN

-468 VLAYQEPDRY
+468 VLASKEPDRY
-478 TALREAGFPVL
+478 TTVKEAGFPVL

-499 SNLIERAGGHY
+499 SNLIEKAGGHY
-510 VDVGGTDII
+510 VDVGATDII
-519 VQGKASVKAGVEP
+519 ARGKASVKAGVEP
-532 TAFNETGLQ
+532 IAFTQSGLR

-564 RSVAAEILGGEKHTA
+564 RSVAADILGGEKHTA
-579 SDENLLGPR
+579 SDERILGPR

-599 IDAEGE
+599 VDSEGE

-616 ENYWV
+616 VNYWV

-651 YRDTI
+651 YRETL

>member
-1 MGASNGISDPY
+1 MEADNGIPEPY
-12 PRAASLLQ
+12 PPAASLLQ
-20 LFDERPIPVLPPNI
+20 LFDERPIPVLPPTI
-34 IGKISSEGVDPSDQA
+34 VEKISFKDVDPSDQA
-49 TAVVKAFHDALK
+49 TAVVKAFHDALRD
-61 ENDTQALQDCF
+61 NDIQALQGCF
-72 FTDQAYWK
+72 FADQAYWK

-95 TVIAANL
+95 SVIASNL
-102 LETNKMRGTSMTWN
+102 LETNKMRGPSMRWN
-116 MEGAVLVAA
+116 MESAAFVAA
-125 TPVLQFIDV
+125 TPVLQFIDI
-134 ALSFRTMSP
+134 ALSFRTLSP

-152 LLPVEGSEGS
+152 LLPVGSDQGK

-169 LSTKLENLD
+169 LSTKLENLNG
-178 VHPEKGSL
+178 HPENESL
-186 LQSPGRNLSGTTKI
+186 LQLPGRNLSSLTEI
-200 DTDVLIIGGGNA
+200 DTDVFIIGGGNA

-235 VGDNWAKRYDC
+235 VGDNWAKRYDS
-246 MRFHVPTS
+246 MKFHVPTS
-254 SCDMPYMSELNRS
+254 FCDMPYMS
-267 SLETEIQLT
+267 
-276 HAGYPEE
+276 YPKE
-283 LRGLHRLSKDEL
+283 LRSLHRLSKDEL
-295 ANNLSQYVASF
+295 ANHLSQYVASF
-306 NLNVITSA
+306 NVNVITSA
-314 TIQSTVY
+314 AIKSTVY
-321 DTPSTKWTIKLQT
+321 ETPSEQWKIELQT
-334 PAGVV
+334 PTGAV
-339 TVTAKQLVQATGVS
+339 TVSAKQLVQATGVS
-353 SQKPYVPN
+353 SQKPYVPTV
-361 IANAEVYKGISIHSS
+361 ANAEVYKGINIHSS
-376 DYKNGRELVKQ
+376 DYKSERALVEQ

-406 DCYAAGLEPTMVV
+406 DCHAAGLKPTIVV

-427 FDYICN
+427 FEYICN

-468 VLAYQEPDRY
+468 ALAFQEPDRY

-519 VQGKASVKAGVEP
+519 AKGKVTVKAGVEP
-532 TAFNETGLQ
+532 IAFTETGLQ

-564 RSVAAEILGGEKHTA
+564 RSVAAEILGGQKDTA
-579 SDENLLGPR
+579 SDENIIGPR
-588 EIADRLDATWG
+588 EVAYRLDATWG

-616 ENYWV
+616 DNYWV

-651 YRDTI
+651 YRETL
-656 GRD
+656 GRE

>member
-1 MGASNGISDPY
+1 MEAGNGIPEPY
-12 PRAASLLQ
+12 PAAASLLQ
-20 LFDERPIPVLPPNI
+20 LFDERPIPVLPPSI
-34 IGKISSEGVDPSDQA
+34 TQKISFEDLDSSDQA
-49 TAVVKAFHDALK
+49 TAAVKAFHDALRD
-61 ENDTQALQDCF
+61 NDTQPLQDCF
-72 FTDQAYWK
+72 LADQAYWK

-95 TVIAANL
+95 SVIAANL
-102 LETNKMRGTSMTWN
+102 LETNKIRGPSMRWN
-116 MEGAVLVAA
+116 MESAVFVAA

-134 ALSFRTMSP
+134 ALSFRTVSP

-152 LLPVEGSEGS
+152 LLPVENDQGN

-178 VHPEKGSL
+178 VHPENESL
-186 LQSPGRNLSGTTKI
+186 LQSPGRNLSGMTEI
-200 DTDVLIIGGGNA
+200 DTDVFIIGGGNA

-226 SIMAERNAR
+226 SIMGERNAR
-235 VGDNWAKRYDC
+235 VGDNWAKRYDS
-246 MRFHVPTS
+246 MKFHVPTS
-254 SCDMPYMSELNRS
+254 FCDMPFMS
-267 SLETEIQLT
+267 
-276 HAGYPEE
+276 YPKE
-283 LRGLHRLSKDEL
+283 LRGFHRLSKHEL
-295 ANNLSQYVASF
+295 ANHLAQYVASF

-314 TIQSTVY
+314 AIKSTVY
-321 DTPSTKWTIKLQT
+321 DTPSDQWKIELQT
-334 PAGVV
+334 PTGTV

-353 SQKPYVPN
+353 SQKPYVPT
-361 IANAEVYKGISIHSS
+361 IANAEVYKGINIHSS
-376 DYKNGRELVKQ
+376 DYKNARALIEQ
-387 GVKSVLIIG
+387 GVKSVLIVG
-396 SANTAFDILG
+396 SANTAFDVLG
-406 DCYAAGLEPTMVV
+406 DCHEAGLEPTMVV

-427 FDYICN
+427 FEYICN

-468 VLAYQEPDRY
+468 VLASQEPDRY
-478 TALREAGFPVL
+478 TPLREAGFPVL
-489 DSADPNQALF
+489 DSADPKQALF

-519 VQGKASVKAGVEP
+519 AQGKASVKAGVEP
-532 TAFNETGLQ
+532 VAFTEAGVQ

-564 RSVAAEILGGEKHTA
+564 RSVAAEILGGQKDTA
-579 SDENLLGPR
+579 SDEVILGSH
-588 EIADRLDATWG
+588 EIAARLDATWG

-616 ENYWV
+616 DNYWV

-651 YRDTI
+651 YRETL

>member
-1 MGASNGISDPY
+1 MEADNGIPEPY
-12 PRAASLLQ
+12 PAAASLLQ
-20 LFDERPIPVLPPNI
+20 LFDERPVPVLPPKTVE
-34 IGKISSEGVDPSDQA
+34 KISFQELDPSDQA
-49 TAVVKAFHDALK
+49 MAVIKAFHDALRD
-61 ENDTQALQDCF
+61 NDTPTLQGCF
-72 FTDQAYWK
+72 FTGQAYWK

-95 TVIAANL
+95 SVITANL
-102 LETNKMRGTSMTWN
+102 LETNKMRGPSMRWN
-116 MEGAVLVAA
+116 MESAVFVAA

-134 ALSFRTMSP
+134 ALSFRTLSP

-152 LLPVEGSEGS
+152 LLPFESNQGK

-178 VHPEKGSL
+178 VHPENESL
-186 LQSPGRNLSGTTKI
+186 LQLPGRNLSDMTKI
-200 DTDVLIIGGGNA
+200 DTGVFIIGGGNA

-219 LKTFGVE
+219 LKAFGVE

-246 MRFHVPTS
+246 MKFHVPTS
-254 SCDMPYMSELNRS
+254 FCDMPYMS
-267 SLETEIQLT
+267 
-276 HAGYPEE
+276 YPKE

-295 ANNLSQYVASF
+295 ANHLSQYVASF
-306 NLNVITSA
+306 NLNVITLA

-321 DTPSTKWTIKLQT
+321 DKSSEKWTIKLQT
-334 PAGVV
+334 PAGAA

-353 SQKPYVPN
+353 SQKPYVPP
-361 IANAEVYKGISIHSS
+361 IANAEIYKGINIHSS
-376 DYKNGRELVKQ
+376 DYNNGRTLVEQ

-406 DCYAAGLEPTMVV
+406 DCHEAGLEPTMVV

-427 FDYICN
+427 FEYICN
-433 DVSLGAY
+433 DISLGAY

-468 VLAYQEPDRY
+468 VLASKEPDRY
-478 TALREAGFPVL
+478 TALLEAGFPVL

-519 VQGKASVKAGVEP
+519 AQGKVSVKAGVEP
-532 TAFNETGLQ
+532 VAFTETGLQ

-564 RSVAAEILGGEKHTA
+564 RSVAAEILGGENHTV
-579 SDENLLGPR
+579 SGEGVLGPR
-588 EIADRLDATWG
+588 DIADRLDATWG
-599 IDAEGE
+599 IDLEGE

-616 ENYWV
+616 DNYWV

-651 YRDTI
+651 YRETL

>member
-1 MGASNGISDPY
+1 MAFDNASEPY
-12 PRAASLLQ
+12 PTAASLLQ
-20 LFDERPIPVLPPNI
+20 LFDERPVPVLPQKI
-34 IGKISSEGVDPSDQA
+34 VEKISFKDVDPSDQA
-49 TAVVKAFHDALK
+49 TAIIKAFHDALRD
-61 ENDTQALQDCF
+61 NDIQALKDCF
-72 FTDQAYWK
+72 FADQAYWK
-80 DALAFTYH
+80 DVLAFTYH

-95 TVIAANL
+95 PVIAANL
-102 LETNKMRGTSMTWN
+102 LETNKMRGPSMRWN
-116 MEGAVLVAA
+116 MESAVFVAA

-134 ALSFRTMSP
+134 ALSFRTLSP

-152 LLPVEGSEGS
+152 LLPVESRDGS

-178 VHPEKGSL
+178 VHPENESL
-186 LQSPGRNLSGTTKI
+186 IQSPSRNLSSMTDI
-200 DTDVLIIGGGNA
+200 DTHVFIIGGGNA

-235 VGDNWAKRYDC
+235 IGDNWAKRYDC
-246 MRFHVPTS
+246 MKFHVPTS
-254 SCDMPYMSELNRS
+254 FCDMPYMS
-267 SLETEIQLT
+267 
-276 HAGYPEE
+276 YPEE

-295 ANNLSQYVASF
+295 ANHLSQYVASF
-306 NLNVITSA
+306 KLNVITSA
-314 TIQSTVY
+314 TIQSTAY
-321 DTPSTKWTIKLQT
+321 DTASAKWTIEIQT

-353 SQKPYVPN
+353 SQKPYVPT
-361 IANAEVYKGISIHSS
+361 IANAEAYKGINIHSS
-376 DYKNGRELVKQ
+376 DYKNGRELVEK
-387 GVKSVLIIG
+387 GVKSVLIVG

-406 DCYAAGLEPTMVV
+406 DCHEAGLEPTMVV
-419 RSPTYICP
+419 RSPTYVCP
-427 FDYICN
+427 FEYICN

-440 NFDVARGDRM
+440 NFDVARGDKM

-468 VLAYQEPDRY
+468 VLASQEPDRY
-478 TALREAGFPVL
+478 AALREAGFPVL
-489 DSADPNQALF
+489 DSTDPNQALF

-519 VQGKASVKAGVEP
+519 AQGKASVKAGVEP
-532 TAFNETGLQ
+532 VAFNETGLQ
-541 FSDGSSAAAD
+541 FSDGNSAAAD

-564 RSVAAEILGGEKHTA
+564 RSVAVEILGGRKHTV
-579 SDENLLGPR
+579 SDETLLGPR
-588 EIADRLDATWG
+588 EIANHLDATWG
-599 IDAEGE
+599 IDSEGE
-605 IRGMWKRHLRL
+605 IRGMWKRQLRL

-651 YRDTI
+651 YRETL

>member
-1 MGASNGISDPY
+1 MASDNGIAEPY
-12 PRAASLLQ
+12 PPAASLLQ

-34 IGKISSEGVDPSDQA
+34 IRKISFEGSDPSDQA
-49 TAVVKAFHDALK
+49 TAVVKTFNDALREK
-61 ENDTQALQDCF
+61 DIQALQDCF
-72 FTDQAYWK
+72 FAGQAYWK
-80 DALAFTYH
+80 DALAFTCH

-95 TVIAANL
+95 SVITANL
-102 LETNKMRGTSMTWN
+102 LETNKMRGPSMRWN
-116 MEGAVLVAA
+116 MESAVFVAA

-134 ALSFRTMSP
+134 ALSFRTLSP
-143 AASCSARIV
+143 AALCSARIV
-152 LLPVEGSEGS
+152 LLPVESIQGK

-178 VHPEKGSL
+178 VHPENGSL
-186 LQSPGRNLSGTTKI
+186 LQSPGRNLSGMAKI
-200 DTDVLIIGGGNA
+200 DTDVFIIGGGNA

-235 VGDNWAKRYDC
+235 VGDNWAKRYDS
-246 MRFHVPTS
+246 MKFHVPTS
-254 SCDMPYMSELNRS
+254 FCDMPYIS
-267 SLETEIQLT
+267 
-276 HAGYPEE
+276 YPKE

-295 ANNLSQYVASF
+295 ANHLAQYVASF

-314 TIQSTVY
+314 AIKSTVY
-321 DTPSTKWTIKLQT
+321 DKSSEKWKIELKT
-334 PAGVV
+334 PAGAV

-353 SQKPYVPN
+353 SQKPYVPT
-361 IANAEVYKGISIHSS
+361 IANAEVYKGINIHSS
-376 DYKNGRELVKQ
+376 HYKNGRSLIEQ
-387 GVKSVLIIG
+387 GINSVLIIG

-406 DCYAAGLEPTMVV
+406 DCYAAGLQPTMAV

-427 FDYICN
+427 FEYICN

-468 VLAYQEPDRY
+468 VLASQEPDRY

-489 DSADPNQALF
+489 DSADPKQSLF

-519 VQGKASVKAGVEP
+519 AQGKASVKAGVEP
-532 TAFNETGLQ
+532 IAFTETGLQ

-564 RSVAAEILGGEKHTA
+564 RSVAAEILGGEKRTA
-579 SDENLLGPR
+579 NDENIIGPR
-588 EIADRLDATWG
+588 EIAYCLDATWG
-599 IDAEGE
+599 IDSEGE

-646 ILPPA
+646 VLPPA
-651 YRDTI
+651 YRETL

>member
-1 MGASNGISDPY
+1 MGASKSIAPIVTPSDDDLKDNISEPY
-12 PRAASLLQ
+12 PPAASLLQ
-20 LFDERPIPVLPPNI
+20 LFDERPIPVLSPKI
-34 IGKISSEGVDPSDQA
+34 VEKISFEDVDPSDQA
-49 TAVVKAFHDALK
+49 TVVVKAFHDALR
-61 ENDTQALQDCF
+61 ENDIQALQDCF
-72 FTDQAYWK
+72 FADQAYWK

-95 TVIAANL
+95 SVIVANL
-102 LETNKMRGTSMTWN
+102 VETNEMRGPSMRWN
-116 MEGAVLVAA
+116 MESAVFVAA
-125 TPVLQFIDV
+125 TPQFIDV
-134 ALSFRTMSP
+134 ALSFRTVSP

-152 LLPVEGSEGS
+152 LLPVESDQGK

-178 VHPEKGSL
+178 VHPEDESL
-186 LQSPGRNLSGTTKI
+186 LQTPGRNLNGMTEI
-200 DTDVLIIGGGNA
+200 DTDVFIIGGGNA

-226 SIMAERNAR
+226 GIMAEQNAR
-235 VGDNWAKRYDC
+235 VGDNWAKRYDY
-246 MRFHVPTS
+246 MKFHVPTS
-254 SCDMPYMSELNRS
+254 FCDMPYMS
-267 SLETEIQLT
+267 
-276 HAGYPEE
+276 YPEE

-295 ANNLSQYVASF
+295 ANHLAQYVASF
-306 NLNVITSA
+306 NLNVITST

-321 DTPSTKWTIKLQT
+321 DRSSKKWTIELQI

-353 SQKPYVPN
+353 SQKPYVPT
-361 IANAEVYKGISIHSS
+361 IASAEVYKGINIHSS
-376 DYKNGRELVKQ
+376 DYKNARALVEQ

-406 DCYAAGLEPTMVV
+406 DCHAAGLEPTMVV

-427 FDYICN
+427 FEYICN

-468 VLAYQEPDRY
+468 VLASKEPDRY
-478 TALREAGFPVL
+478 TALRRAGFPVL
-489 DSADPNQALF
+489 DSTDPKQALF

-510 VDVGGTDII
+510 VDVGGTDI
-519 VQGKASVKAGVEP
+519 VAQGKASVKAGVEP
-532 TAFNETGLQ
+532 IAFTESGLQ

-564 RSVAAEILGGEKHTA
+564 RSVVAEILGGEKHTA
-579 SDENLLGPR
+579 SDEKILGPR
-588 EIADRLDATWG
+588 EIADRLDETWG

-616 ENYWV
+616 DNYWV

-651 YRDTI
+651 YRDTL
-656 GRD
+656 GRG

>member
-1 MGASNGISDPY
+1 MEASNEISDPY
-12 PRAASLLQ
+12 PPAASLFQ
-20 LFDERPIPVLPPNI
+20 LFDERPIPVLPPSI
-34 IGKISSEGVDPSDQA
+34 TQKISFEDLDPSDQA
-49 TAVVKAFHDALK
+49 TAVVKAFHDALR
-61 ENDTQALQDCF
+61 ESDIQALQDCF

-95 TVIAANL
+95 PVIAANL
-102 LETNKMRGTSMTWN
+102 LETNRMRGPSMRWN
-116 MEGAVLVAA
+116 MKSAVFVAA

-134 ALSFRTMSP
+134 ALSFRTVSP

-152 LLPVEGSEGS
+152 LLPVESSEGK

-178 VHPEKGSL
+178 VHPENEPL
-186 LQSPGRNLSGTTKI
+186 LQSPSRNLSGMIDI
-200 DTDVLIIGGGNA
+200 DTDVFIIGGGNA

-246 MRFHVPTS
+246 MKFHVPTS
-254 SCDMPYMSELNRS
+254 FCDMPYMSYS
-267 SLETEIQLT
+267 
-276 HAGYPEE
+276 EE

-295 ANNLSQYVASF
+295 ANHLAQYVASF
-306 NLNVITSA
+306 NLNVITST
-314 TIQSTVY
+314 TIKSTVY
-321 DTPSTKWTIKLQT
+321 DKANEKWTIDLQT

-339 TVTAKQLVQATGVS
+339 TVAAKQLVQATGVS
-353 SQKPYVPN
+353 SQKPYVPT
-361 IANAEVYKGISIHSS
+361 IANAEIYKGINIHSS

-406 DCYAAGLEPTMVV
+406 DCYAAGLEPAMVV

-427 FDYICN
+427 FDYICH
-433 DVSLGAY
+433 DVSMGAY
-440 NFDVARGDRM
+440 NFEVARGDRM

-468 VLAYQEPDRY
+468 VLASQEPDRY

-489 DSADPNQALF
+489 DSADPKQALF

-519 VQGKASVKAGVEP
+519 AQGKASVKAGVEP
-532 TAFNETGLQ
+532 VVFTENGLQ

-564 RSVAAEILGGEKHTA
+564 RSVAVEILGGEKHTA

-599 IDAEGE
+599 IDSEGE

-616 ENYWV
+616 ENHWV

-646 ILPPA
+646 ILPSA
-651 YRDTI
+651 YRETL

>member
-1 MGASNGISDPY
+1 MEADDGIPEPY
-12 PRAASLLQ
+12 PPAASLLQ
-20 LFDERPIPVLPPNI
+20 LFDERPVPILSP
-34 IGKISSEGVDPSDQA
+34 KIVERTTFKDVDPSDQA
-49 TAVVKAFHDALK
+49 AAVVVSFHDALRD
-61 ENDTQALQDCF
+61 NDIQALQDCF
-72 FTDQAYWK
+72 FADQAYWK

-95 TVIAANL
+95 SVIAPNL
-102 LETNKMRGTSMTWN
+102 LETNKMRGPSMRWN
-116 MEGAVLVAA
+116 MESAVFVAA
-125 TPVLQFIDV
+125 TPVL
-134 ALSFRTMSP
+134 
-143 AASCSARIV
+143 SC
-152 LLPVEGSEGS
+152 EDK

-169 LSTKLENLD
+169 LSTKLEDLD
-178 VHPEKGSL
+178 VHPENESL
-186 LQSPGRNLSGTTKI
+186 LQSPGRNLSGIADI
-200 DTDVLIIGGGNA
+200 DTDVFIIGGGNA

-226 SIMAERNAR
+226 SIMAERNAH

-246 MRFHVPTS
+246 MKFHVPTS
-254 SCDMPYMSELNRS
+254 FCDMPYMS
-267 SLETEIQLT
+267 
-276 HAGYPEE
+276 YPEE

-295 ANNLSQYVASF
+295 ANHLARYIASF
-306 NLNVITSA
+306 NLNILTSA

-321 DTPSTKWTIKLQT
+321 NKSSAKWTIGLQT
-334 PAGVV
+334 PAGAV
-339 TVTAKQLVQATGVS
+339 TVTARQLVQATGVS
-353 SQKPYVPN
+353 SQKPCVPT
-361 IANAEVYKGISIHSS
+361 IENAEVYKGVNIHSS
-376 DYKNGRELVKQ
+376 DYKSARALVEQ

-406 DCYAAGLEPTMVV
+406 DCYAAGLESIMVV

-468 VLAYQEPDRY
+468 VLASKEPERY

-489 DSADPNQALF
+489 DSADPKQSLF
-499 SNLIERAGGHY
+499 SNVIERAGGHY

-519 VQGKASVKAGVEP
+519 ARGKASVKAGVEP
-532 TAFNETGLQ
+532 IAFTEDGLQ
-541 FSDGSSAAAD
+541 FSDGSSAVAD

-564 RSVAAEILGGEKHTA
+564 RSVAAEVLGGEGGERRNA
-579 SDENLLGPR
+579 SDEKVLGPR
-588 EIADRLDATWG
+588 EIADRLDVTWG

-651 YRDTI
+651 YRETL

>member
-1 MGASNGISDPY
+1 MGASKSIAPIVTPSDDDLKDNISEPY
-12 PRAASLLQ
+12 PPTASLLQ
-20 LFDERPIPVLPPNI
+20 LFDERPIPVLSPKI
-34 IGKISSEGVDPSDQA
+34 VEKISFEDVDPSDQA
-49 TAVVKAFHDALK
+49 TVVVKAFHDALR
-61 ENDTQALQDCF
+61 ENDVQALQDCF
-72 FTDQAYWK
+72 FADQAYWK

-95 TVIAANL
+95 SVIVANL
-102 LETNKMRGTSMTWN
+102 VETNEMRGPSMRWN
-116 MEGAVLVAA
+116 MESAVFVAA

-134 ALSFRTMSP
+134 ALSFRTVSP

-152 LLPVEGSEGS
+152 LLPVESDQGK
-162 LEWKIWI
+162 LEWRIWI

-178 VHPEKGSL
+178 VHPEDESL
-186 LQSPGRNLSGTTKI
+186 LQTPGRNLNGMTEI
-200 DTDVLIIGGGNA
+200 DTDVFIIGGGNA

-226 SIMAERNAR
+226 GIMAERNAR
-235 VGDNWAKRYDC
+235 VGDNWAKRYDY
-246 MRFHVPTS
+246 MKFHVPTS
-254 SCDMPYMSELNRS
+254 FCDMPYMS
-267 SLETEIQLT
+267 
-276 HAGYPEE
+276 YPEE

-295 ANNLSQYVASF
+295 ANHLAQYVASF
-306 NLNVITSA
+306 NLNVITST

-321 DTPSTKWTIKLQT
+321 DRSSKKWTIELQI

-353 SQKPYVPN
+353 SQKPYVPT
-361 IANAEVYKGISIHSS
+361 IASAEVYKGINIHSS
-376 DYKNGRELVKQ
+376 DYKNARALVEQ

-406 DCYAAGLEPTMVV
+406 DCHAAGLEPTMVV

-427 FDYICN
+427 FEYICN

-468 VLAYQEPDRY
+468 VLASKEPDRY
-478 TALREAGFPVL
+478 TALRRARFPVL
-489 DSADPNQALF
+489 DSTDPKQALF

-510 VDVGGTDII
+510 VDVGGTDI
-519 VQGKASVKAGVEP
+519 VAQGKASVKAGVEP
-532 TAFNETGLQ
+532 IAFTESDLQ

-558 FADRDV
+558 FADRDI
-564 RSVAAEILGGEKHTA
+564 RSVVAEILGGEKHTA
-579 SDENLLGPR
+579 SDKKILGPR
-588 EIADRLDATWG
+588 EIADRLDETWG

-616 ENYWV
+616 DNYWV

-651 YRDTI
+651 YRDTL
-656 GRD
+656 GRG

>member
-1 MGASNGISDPY
+1 MELDNISGPY
-12 PRAASLLQ
+12 PPAASLLQ
-20 LFDERPIPVLPPNI
+20 LFDERPVPVLPPKI
-34 IGKISSEGVDPSDQA
+34 IEKISFKDADPLDQA
-49 TAVVKAFHDALK
+49 TAVIKAFHDALRD
-61 ENDTQALQDCF
+61 NDIQALKDCF
-72 FTDQAYWK
+72 FADQAYWK

-95 TVIAANL
+95 PVIAANL
-102 LETNKMRGTSMTWN
+102 LETNKMRGPSMRWN
-116 MEGAVLVAA
+116 MEGAVFIAA

-134 ALSFRTMSP
+134 ALSFRTLSP

-178 VHPEKGSL
+178 VRPENESL
-186 LQSPGRNLSGTTKI
+186 LQSPGRNISGMTDI

-219 LKTFGVE
+219 LKAYGVE

-246 MRFHVPTS
+246 MKFHVPTS
-254 SCDMPYMSELNRS
+254 FCDMPYMS
-267 SLETEIQLT
+267 
-276 HAGYPEE
+276 YPEE
-283 LRGLHRLSKDEL
+283 LWGLHRLSKDEL
-295 ANNLSQYVASF
+295 ANHLSQYVASF

-314 TIQSTVY
+314 TIRSTVY
-321 DTPSTKWTIKLQT
+321 DTTSAKWKIELQT
-334 PAGVV
+334 PAGGVV
-339 TVTAKQLVQATGVS
+339 VTAKQLVQATGVS

-361 IANAEVYKGISIHSS
+361 IANAEVYKGINIHSS
-376 DYKNGRELVKQ
+376 DYKNGRELAEQ
-387 GVKSVLIIG
+387 GVKVR

-406 DCYAAGLEPTMVV
+406 DCHAAGLDPTMVV

-427 FDYICN
+427 FEYICN

-478 TALREAGFPVL
+478 SALKEAGFPVL

-519 VQGKASVKAGVEP
+519 AQGKVSVKAGVEP
-532 TAFNETGLQ
+532 TAFTETGLQ

-564 RSVAAEILGGEKHTA
+564 RDVAAEILGGESQTT
-579 SDENLLGPR
+579 SDGNILGPC

-599 IDAEGE
+599 IDSEGE
-605 IRGMWKRHLRL
+605 IRGMWKRHLKM

-651 YRDTI
+651 YRETL

>member
-1 MGASNGISDPY
+1 MQASNRTSETSPTAG
-12 PRAASLLQ
+12 SLLQ
-20 LFDERPIPVLPPNI
+20 LFDERPVPILPPDI
-34 IGKISSEGVDPSDQA
+34 VEKISFRDIDPSDQA
-49 TAVVKAFHDALK
+49 TAVVKAFYNALR
-61 ENDTQALQDCF
+61 ENDVQALQDCF
-72 FTDQAYWK
+72 FADQAYWK

-95 TVIAANL
+95 CVIAVNL
-102 LETNKMRGTSMTWN
+102 LETSKMRGPSMKCN
-116 MEGAVLVAA
+116 MESAVFVAA

-134 ALSFRTMSP
+134 ALSYRTVSP
-143 AASCSARIV
+143 AASCSARIL
-152 LLPVEGSEGS
+152 LLPIESSEGN

-169 LSTKLENLD
+169 LSTKLENFD
-178 VHPEKGSL
+178 VHPENESL
-186 LQSPGRNLSGTTKI
+186 LRSPGRNLSDMTEINTE
-200 DTDVLIIGGGNA
+200 VFIIGGGNA
-212 AAALAAR
+212 AASLAAR

-235 VGDNWAKRYDC
+235 VGDNWARRYDC

-254 SCDMPYMSELNRS
+254 FCDMPYMSELDGVF
-267 SLETEIQLT
+267 LGMAQLT
-276 HAGYPEE
+276 TAGYPDE
-283 LRGLHRLSKDEL
+283 LRGLHRLSKGEL
-295 ANNLSQYVASF
+295 ANHLAQYITRF

-314 TIQSTVY
+314 TVQSTVY
-321 DTPSTKWTIKLQT
+321 DKPSQTWTIEIQT
-334 PAGVV
+334 PAGAV

-353 SQKPYVPN
+353 SQKPYVPA
-361 IANAEVYKGISIHSS
+361 IANAEIYKGINIHSS
-376 DYKNGRELVKQ
+376 SYVNGRILVEQ

-396 SANTAFDILG
+396 SANTAFDILS
-406 DCYAAGLEPTMVV
+406 DCCSAGLAPTMVV

-427 FDYICN
+427 FEYICN

-450 FLMLPSAV
+450 FLMLPSSV

-468 VLAYQEPDRY
+468 VLASKEPDRY
-478 TALREAGFPVL
+478 TALRKAGFPVL
-489 DSADPNQALF
+489 DSTDPNQALF
-499 SNLIERAGGHY
+499 SNLIEKAGGHY
-510 VDVGGTDII
+510 VDVGATDLI

-532 TAFNETGLQ
+532 IAFTNIGLQ
-541 FSDGSSAAAD
+541 FSDGSTAAAD

-564 RSVAAEILGGEKHTA
+564 RSVAAEIFGGETHTA
-579 SDENLLGPR
+579 SDERILGPR

-599 IDAEGE
+599 VDAEGE
-605 IRGMWKRHLRL
+605 MRGMWKRHLRL

-651 YRDTI
+651 YRETL
-656 GRD
+656 GRH